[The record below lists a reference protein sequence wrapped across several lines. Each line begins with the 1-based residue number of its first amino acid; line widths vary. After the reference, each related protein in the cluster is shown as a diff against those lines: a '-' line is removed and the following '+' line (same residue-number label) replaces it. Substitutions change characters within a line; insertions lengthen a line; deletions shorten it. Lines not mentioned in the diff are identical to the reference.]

1 MRDVEADSHAESL
14 PFGLASVVPIRPAPA
29 GPNGWRRWSGRAMAR
44 CTLAPPRCRS
54 ARGSALPSRSI
65 RRSVVA
71 TTLAALALGLIGPV
85 AAAAPVAATD
95 RVPPTVIGFP
105 PLTTFYGRG
114 WGHGVG
120 MSQHGARGRAL
131 AGQDAATILAHY
143 YAGTTTGSKD
153 PATTVRVL
161 LLDGFKA
168 TADKP
173 LVVHGRGGAWSIE
186 GIATTFPANARLT
199 LAPVSAGSTTYKLRV
214 VSAGGTQLYAS
225 LRSAGVNLL
234 PGSAAATLQLDSK
247 GSTYDTYRGKLRIR
261 LTTSIRVI
269 DDLGLDVYLRGV
281 VPAEMPPSWPAE
293 ALKAQAIACRS
304 YAVYRLH
311 PSDGQFDLYDDT
323 RTQVYRGVEVEAAAS
338 DAAIAA
344 TAGVV
349 LKSGAAV
356 ANAMYHS
363 TGGGATE
370 NNEFVFVSP
379 TGAVIATPVSYLR
392 GSPDRAPDGT
402 AYDAASP
409 YATWKTAAYSR
420 TALDAIFNA
429 DPRTAAGTG
438 IRLDL
443 SRRGVSGRLIA
454 VTLTGSLGSK
464 TVSGDVFR
472 SVFNAHRPAADPEM
486 RSTLVDTRPIP

>member
-1 MRDVEADSHAESL
+1 
-14 PFGLASVVPIRPAPA
+14 
-29 GPNGWRRWSGRAMAR
+29 MAR

-85 AAAAPVAATD
+85 SPSPVAAAD
-95 RVPPTVIGFP
+95 RPPPTVIGFP

-186 GIATTFPANARLT
+186 GVGATFPANARLT
-199 LAPVSAGSTTYKLRV
+199 LAPVGAGSTTYHLRV

-225 LRSAGVNLL
+225 LRSSGVNLL

-247 GSTYDTYRGKLRIR
+247 GSTYDTYRGRLRIR

-269 DDLGLDVYLRGV
+269 DDLGLDAYLRGT
-281 VPAEMPPSWPAE
+281 VPAEMPASWPAE
-293 ALKAQAIACRS
+293 ALKAQSIASRS

-323 RTQVYRGVEVEAAAS
+323 RTQVYRGVEVEAATS

-379 TGAVIATPVSYLR
+379 TGAVVATPVSYLR
-392 GSPDRAPDGT
+392 GSPDRAPDGS

-409 YATWKTAAYSR
+409 NATWTTAAYSR
-420 TALDAIFNA
+420 AALDAIFDS

-472 SVFNAHRPAADPEM
+472 SVFNAHKPSADPEM

>member
-1 MRDVEADSHAESL
+1 ML
-14 PFGLASVVPIRPAPA
+14 APA
-29 GPNGWRRWSGRAMAR
+29 
-44 CTLAPPRCRS
+44 RCRS
-54 ARGSALPSRSI
+54 QRGFCLPSRLI

-71 TTLAALALGLIGPV
+71 LALAALALGLV
-85 AAAAPVAATD
+85 APVAPAAAVDAAD
-95 RVPPTVIGFP
+95 RPPPTVIGFP

-143 YAGTTTGSKD
+143 YAGTTIGAKD

-173 LVVHGRGGAWSIE
+173 LVVHGRGGTWSIE
-186 GIATTFPANARLT
+186 GLAATFPANARLT
-199 LAPVSAGSTTYKLRV
+199 LAPVSNGSTTYNLRV
-214 VSAGGTQLYAS
+214 VSVGGTLLYAS
-225 LRSAGVNLL
+225 PRTKGVNLL
-234 PGSAAATLQLDSK
+234 PGGPATTLQLDSK
-247 GSTYDTYRGKLRIR
+247 RSTYDTYRGELRVKL
-261 LTTSIRVI
+261 TATVRVI
-269 DDLGLDVYLRGV
+269 DDLGLDAYLRGV

-293 ALKAQAIACRS
+293 TLKAQAIASRS

-323 RTQVYRGVEVEAAAS
+323 RTQVYRGVEAEAAAS

-344 TAGVV
+344 TSGQV
-349 LKSGAAV
+349 LKSGSAV

-379 TGAVIATPVSYLR
+379 TGAIVATPVSYLR
-392 GSPDRAPDGT
+392 GSPDRAPGGT

-409 YATWKTAAYSR
+409 YATWKTAAYSQS
-420 TALDAIFNA
+420 AIDAIFNA
-429 DPRTAAGTG
+429 DPRTAAGSG

-443 SRRGVSGRLIA
+443 SRRGVSGRLIS

-472 SVFNAHRPAADPEM
+472 SVFNARKPSSDPEM

>member
-1 MRDVEADSHAESL
+1 
-14 PFGLASVVPIRPAPA
+14 
-29 GPNGWRRWSGRAMAR
+29 MAR
-44 CTLAPPRCRS
+44 CTLAPSRCRS

-85 AAAAPVAATD
+85 AVAAPVAAAD

-186 GIATTFPANARLT
+186 GVSATFPANARLT
-199 LAPVSAGSTTYKLRV
+199 LAPVGAGSTTYHLRV

-225 LRSAGVNLL
+225 LRSSGVNLL

-247 GSTYDTYRGKLRIR
+247 GSTYDTYRGRLRIR

-269 DDLGLDVYLRGV
+269 DDLGLDAYLRGA

-293 ALKAQAIACRS
+293 ALKAQAIASRS

-323 RTQVYRGVEVEAAAS
+323 RTQVYRGVEVEAATS

-379 TGAVIATPVSYLR
+379 TGAVVATPVSYLR
-392 GSPDRAPDGT
+392 GSPDRAPDGS

-409 YATWKTAAYSR
+409 NATWTTAAYSR
-420 TALDAIFNA
+420 AALDAIFDS
-429 DPRTAAGTG
+429 DPRTATGTA

-472 SVFNAHRPAADPEM
+472 SVFNAHKPSADPEM

>member
-1 MRDVEADSHAESL
+1 ML
-14 PFGLASVVPIRPAPA
+14 APA
-29 GPNGWRRWSGRAMAR
+29 
-44 CTLAPPRCRS
+44 RCRS
-54 ARGSALPSRSI
+54 QRGFCLPSRPI
-65 RRSVVA
+65 HRSVVA
-71 TTLAALALGLIGPV
+71 LALAALALGLIGPV
-85 AAAAPVAATD
+85 APAPVTAAD
-95 RVPPTVIGFP
+95 RPPPTVIGFP
-105 PLTTFYGRG
+105 PLTTFNGRG

-143 YAGTTTGSKD
+143 YAGTAIGAKD

-173 LVVHGRGGAWSIE
+173 LVVHGRGGTWSIE
-186 GIATTFPANARLT
+186 GLAATFPANARLT
-199 LAPVSAGSTTYKLRV
+199 LAPVSNGSTTYNLRV
-214 VSAGGTQLYAS
+214 VSAGGTLLYAS
-225 LRSAGVNLL
+225 PRTKGVNLL
-234 PGSAAATLQLDSK
+234 PGGPATTLQLDSK
-247 GSTYDTYRGKLRIR
+247 RSTYDTYRGELRVKL
-261 LTTSIRVI
+261 TATVRVI
-269 DDLGLDVYLRGV
+269 DDLGLDAYLRGV

-293 ALKAQAIACRS
+293 ALKAQAIASRS

-323 RTQVYRGVEVEAAAS
+323 RTQVYRGVEAEAAAS

-344 TAGVV
+344 TSGQV
-349 LKSGAAV
+349 LKSGSAV

-379 TGAVIATPVSYLR
+379 TGAIVATPVSYLR
-392 GSPDRAPDGT
+392 GSPDRAPGGT

-409 YATWKTAAYSR
+409 YATWKTAAYSQS
-420 TALDAIFNA
+420 AIDAIFNA
-429 DPRTAAGTG
+429 DPRTAAGSG

-443 SRRGVSGRLIA
+443 SRRGVSGRLIS

-472 SVFNAHRPAADPEM
+472 SVFNARKPSSDPEM